1 MNVKLEGCVTV
12 PGMPTFSFAHS
23 MESERRMSLLRR
35 FRKSK
40 TQRVVVIGL
49 DGTPYTFF
57 QRAMAKGYMP
67 NFARLVE
74 QGSFR
79 RINSVYP
86 TVSSVAWSSFMTGRN
101 PGKHNIY
108 GFIDRQ
114 PGTYKTYIPT
124 SRAMKT
130 DTLWEILSRAG
141 KRVIVV
147 NVPVTYPPRQ
157 VNGILV
163 GGFLSP
169 NVEKATYPPE
179 KAALLRDL
187 GYIIDADPWAARQSK
202 DKALAEVNAAFDAR
216 VKTMFYLMEDEPW
229 DFFQMHV
236 METDRLYHFLWEH
249 MATNDP
255 VYAPQFMAFIRKIDH
270 MLGQLHAKLDE
281 RTTLVVMSDHGFCT
295 IKKEVYVNY
304 WLEQQG
310 WLSFVDDVPHD
321 KRKLEHL
328 SPKAQAYSLVP
339 GRIFIHL
346 RGREPKGNVPPGAE
360 YETLRD
366 EIATAALELT
376 DPDTGERMI
385 QQAIRR
391 EQVYSGPHL
400 NQAADLIL
408 VPFDGYDL
416 KGNLGKERL
425 TFRGEELEGM
435 HTYDDAALYIQGQ
448 ELRKGPIWVADPM
461 PTILA
466 LMDVPTPADVDGQNL
481 LP

>member
-1 MNVKLEGCVTV
+1 M
-12 PGMPTFSFAHS
+12 SF
-23 MESERRMSLLRR
+23 LRR
-35 FRKSK
+35 FRKP
-40 TQRVVVIGL
+40 QPRRVVVIGL

-57 QRAMAKGYMP
+57 QRAMAEGYMP
-67 NFARLVE
+67 NLARLVKE
-74 QGSFR
+74 GSFR

-141 KRVIVV
+141 KKVTVV
-147 NVPVTYPPRQ
+147 NVPVTYPPRP

-169 NVEKATYPPE
+169 NVDKATYPPE
-179 KAALLRDL
+179 KAALLKQL
-187 GYIIDADPWAARQSK
+187 GYIVDADPWVARQSK
-202 DKALAEVNAAFDAR
+202 DKALSEVNTALDAR
-216 VKTMFYLMEDEPW
+216 VKTMFYLMDNEPW

-236 METDRLYHFLWEH
+236 METDRLYHFLWEQ
-249 MATNDP
+249 METNDP
-255 VYAPQFMAFIRKIDH
+255 VYAPQFMAFIRKIDN
-270 MLGQLHAKLDE
+270 MLGQLCAKLDD
-281 RTTLVVMSDHGFCT
+281 RTTLVIMSDHGFCT

-310 WLSFVDDVPHD
+310 WLKFEDGLPRD
-321 KRKLEHL
+321 KRKLENL

-339 GRIFIHL
+339 GRVFIHL
-346 RGREPKGNVPPGAE
+346 QGREPRGSVAPGAE
-360 YETLRD
+360 YEALRD
-366 EIATAALELT
+366 EIAAAALELVN
-376 DPDTGERMI
+376 PDTGERMI
-385 QQAIRR
+385 QKVLKR
-391 EQVYSGPHL
+391 EEIYSGPHFE
-400 NQAADLIL
+400 QAADLIL

-416 KGNLGKERL
+416 KGNLGKDSL
-425 TFRGEELEGM
+425 TFRGEELVGM
-435 HTYDDAALYIQGQ
+435 HTYDDAALYVLGK

-466 LMDVPTPADVDGQNL
+466 LMGVPIPADLDGQNL